1 MFSSLAASITSYL
14 SEKPFNYDFKLLSIA
29 VSLVYAY
36 GLGLPIALWLV
47 LRYLNVSE
55 WSLVEAIAVFGYG
68 QFIWIP
74 VSVRILIRP
83 HMPHMLHGMPW
94 EAQIRRWSQ
103 QS

>member
-1 MFSSLAASITSYL
+1 L
-14 SEKPFNYDFKLLSIA
+14 SEVPFNYDFKLLSIA

-36 GLGLPIALWLV
+36 GLGLPVALWVV

-74 VSVRILIRP
+74 VSVST
-83 HMPHMLHGMPW
+83 LHFVF
-94 EAQIRRWSQ
+94 AAS
-103 QS
+103 